1 MIKEMIFHK
10 ITKETD
16 ISNLKEENLKYVYS
30 DDEGCGCMYFK
41 TLTGFEAYSFKE
53 YEVSEK
59 LYTQFPELRKS
70 LHIVWNNNKDK
81 YTGYN
86 GKYVCIYAG
95 HGALLRIDKSIY
107 DTYVNYYSKQKN
119 LKDYYGFV
127 DAYETFENMCIDI
140 INANCEKALNKFID
154 QYKDEDYFLGA
165 ILTGSYA
172 TGNNT
177 PNSDID
183 VFIVTKDSTT
193 WRERGNKLID
203 GYLIEYFIN
212 PVRQVL
218 KEFEEGFINNGIAT
232 TRIFVG
238 SKILYDKEGTIE
250 KLINIA
256 KENINR
262 EIGPLAE
269 FKKKMNNY
277 TIWHSFYELTSKYER
292 KEDIDFTYN
301 IFLNNIIESYFL
313 NKQIPLLPIHKI
325 EKMLI
330 NEEYRKRYNVNKLP
344 EDEFVNKLLNCFN
357 EKDYNKRYEYAKE
370 LYNYYMEQNND
381 FDINDFS
388 LRSEI

>member
-1 MIKEMIFHK
+1 M
-10 ITKETD
+10 
-16 ISNLKEENLKYVYS
+16 NNWEN
-30 DDEGCGCMYFK
+30 
-41 TLTGFEAYSFKE
+41 
-53 YEVSEK
+53 
-59 LYTQFPELRKS
+59 
-70 LHIVWNNNKDK
+70 
-81 YTGYN
+81 
-86 GKYVCIYAG
+86 
-95 HGALLRIDKSIY
+95 
-107 DTYVNYYSKQKN
+107 
-119 LKDYYGFV
+119 
-127 DAYETFENMCIDI
+127 
-140 INANCEKALNKFID
+140 ALNKFLD

-183 VFIVTKDSTT
+183 VFIVTKDSTI

-218 KEFEEGFINNGIAT
+218 KEFEDGFINNGIAI

-238 SKILYDKEGTIE
+238 SKILYDKDGTIE

-262 EIGPLAE
+262 EIGTLAE

-301 IFLNNIIESYFL
+301 IYLNNIIESYFL

-330 NEEYRKRYNVNKLP
+330 NEEYRNRYNINKLP
-344 EDEFVNKLLNCFN
+344 EDKFVNKLLNCFN
-357 EKDYNKRYEYAKE
+357 EKDYNKRYGCAKE
-370 LYNYYMEQNND
+370 LYDYYMEQNND

-388 LRSEI
+388 LRSDI

>member
-1 MIKEMIFHK
+1 M
-10 ITKETD
+10 
-16 ISNLKEENLKYVYS
+16 NNWEN
-30 DDEGCGCMYFK
+30 
-41 TLTGFEAYSFKE
+41 
-53 YEVSEK
+53 
-59 LYTQFPELRKS
+59 
-70 LHIVWNNNKDK
+70 
-81 YTGYN
+81 
-86 GKYVCIYAG
+86 
-95 HGALLRIDKSIY
+95 
-107 DTYVNYYSKQKN
+107 
-119 LKDYYGFV
+119 
-127 DAYETFENMCIDI
+127 
-140 INANCEKALNKFID
+140 ALNKFLD
-154 QYKDEDYFLGA
+154 QYVNEDYFLGA

-232 TRIFVG
+232 TRIFIG
-238 SKILYDKEGTIE
+238 SKILYDKDGTIE

-262 EIGPLAE
+262 EIGSLAE

-357 EKDYNKRYEYAKE
+357 EKDYNKRYEYARE
-370 LYNYYMEQNND
+370 LYDYYMNENSD

-388 LRSEI
+388 LRSDI

>member
-1 MIKEMIFHK
+1 M
-10 ITKETD
+10 
-16 ISNLKEENLKYVYS
+16 NNWEN
-30 DDEGCGCMYFK
+30 
-41 TLTGFEAYSFKE
+41 
-53 YEVSEK
+53 
-59 LYTQFPELRKS
+59 
-70 LHIVWNNNKDK
+70 
-81 YTGYN
+81 
-86 GKYVCIYAG
+86 
-95 HGALLRIDKSIY
+95 
-107 DTYVNYYSKQKN
+107 
-119 LKDYYGFV
+119 
-127 DAYETFENMCIDI
+127 
-140 INANCEKALNKFID
+140 ALNKFLN

-218 KEFEEGFINNGIAT
+218 NEFEEGFINNGIAT
-232 TRIFVG
+232 TRIFLG
-238 SKILYDKEGTIE
+238 SKILYDKDGTIE

-262 EIGPLAE
+262 EIEPLPE
-269 FKKKMNNY
+269 FKKKLNNY

-301 IFLNNIIESYFL
+301 IYLNNIIESYFL

-330 NEEYRKRYNVNKLP
+330 NEEYRKRYNINKLP
-344 EDEFVNKLLNCFN
+344 NEEFVKKLLNCFN
-357 EKDYNKRYEYAKE
+357 EKDYDKRYKYAKE
-370 LYNYYMEQNND
+370 LYDYYMNENSD

>member
-1 MIKEMIFHK
+1 M
-10 ITKETD
+10 
-16 ISNLKEENLKYVYS
+16 NNWEN
-30 DDEGCGCMYFK
+30 
-41 TLTGFEAYSFKE
+41 
-53 YEVSEK
+53 
-59 LYTQFPELRKS
+59 
-70 LHIVWNNNKDK
+70 
-81 YTGYN
+81 
-86 GKYVCIYAG
+86 
-95 HGALLRIDKSIY
+95 
-107 DTYVNYYSKQKN
+107 
-119 LKDYYGFV
+119 
-127 DAYETFENMCIDI
+127 
-140 INANCEKALNKFID
+140 ALNKFLN

-218 KEFEEGFINNGIAT
+218 NEFEEGFINNGIAT
-232 TRIFVG
+232 TRIFLG
-238 SKILYDKEGTIE
+238 SKILYDKDGTIE

-262 EIGPLAE
+262 EIEPLPE

-277 TIWHSFYELTSKYER
+277 TIWQSFYELTSKYER

-301 IFLNNIIESYFL
+301 IYLNNIIESYFL